1 MEGEQGDG
9 VLGIKEIFA
18 QHWVAGVRGGGSG
31 TTVQVTLAPPRADG
45 LELESLCMI
54 VEKTVQRAR
63 LQKKRDDVFVA
74 NFRGTANLTGG
85 ERLAEDD
92 SISSPA
98 LPVDVGKGQAVIMY
112 RLGGE
117 AREMTVDVQTRPMI
131 PYPECPPPRHERPC

>member
-1 MEGEQGDG
+1 MQ
-9 VLGIKEIFA
+9 A
-18 QHWVAGVRGGGSG
+18 AGRPRQPAGATGRP
-31 TTVQVTLAPPRADG
+31 TLAVGPVKQVVAALRDVG
-45 LELESLCMI
+45 R
-54 VEKTVQRAR
+54 RAR
-63 LQKKRDDVFVA
+63 LQKKKNDVFVA

-98 LPVDVGKGQAVIMY
+98 LPVDLGKGQAVIVY

-131 PYPECPPPRHERPC
+131 PYPECPPPRRPC